1 MDENMIFRKKN
12 KVYADNQER
21 MMDNLADIT
30 GSKMKTYD
38 QFQKQQYQ
46 ESQADYG
53 FTLVNEQKDEFYST
67 DRVRGNVLMINEL
80 IDNADSLQL
89 SRSQKEDLN
98 IRRNR
103 VKDFEL
109 LNSKTK
115 DDSKEMTNLKG
126 EIRQYDMVLSM
137 MPKSREELEAFCKMA
152 EEKCNEAIESCND
165 YLKRGKSLKFW
176 KKNRNE
182 RYHLVEE
189 ARERYLKDKD
199 VLATLSQLTDVEKF
213 LRDGDTMLDLLNL
226 ETVNE
231 RLVAYDLARRQEREA
246 RERAAEEEDLRLDE
260 ELKQMEEELDD
271 REKFEE
277 RAENVNEFFAGAEE
291 QAEDQL
297 LDEELKQLEEELN
310 DHEEGYQQAEGV
322 KDLFTAEEKRLQR
335 EEKRQAGEKQ
345 AENVGEFF
353 KDVEERQRLDEWI
366 RGVEERIHWDL
377 QMEQEAQDVNDF
389 FDREETRKR
398 REEKRQAGEN
408 QAENV
413 NEFFAGV
420 EKQRLREEGQKRGE
434 ETRQRRRENRQAN
447 EQSAEK
453 RAENVNEFFAG
464 EETRQRRRE
473 NRQERGQS
481 GENQAEGVNNFF
493 TVEEKRLQR
502 EEKGQS
508 GENWAE
514 NVDDYFTEVE
524 KQQKL
529 DEWFRGVKDRIHW
542 DLQMEQVA
550 EDVNAFFE
558 DVEEQQRQEEEAR
571 QTEQQQQQHV
581 RSVSYDLDEKN
592 SGLETKTIVA
602 GASIVTEIKDTK
614 TKQKVYFRQG
624 ENAGGWNSEELVK
637 NFMESIKGEIQLS
650 DAMKE
655 NLMKAFGDLMPQQL
669 LDRIR
674 EAYTQ
679 QNEKE
684 LKGAIDQLDGFGM
697 VGYRS
702 SNFRRNI
709 DSFVQSATCP
719 GLLKDVYRNATDKVR
734 TEIGKAFTLFA
745 RKQFQWSYSVGS
757 AGIDP
762 EQSLTDRSVATSKLA
777 GLLGIGSMVSDSGTA
792 VIKKDGKE
800 ITGNVTEDAGGKTI
814 DRMKGTWSYSDK
826 AIGQAYTLQ
835 VFDMICGQIDRHHE
849 NYRVIE
855 KNQNVD
861 SIKAVNNE
869 MSFGKL
875 TWEKIAAGYENISP
889 LTESHVRAMPIAVIN
904 QILSL
909 DEKALQDALGDVL
922 DNDSMHYLLDR
933 LAGVQ
938 KSIVEYAKN
947 GKAGLQL
954 SKDGK
959 TAEFT
964 GEDQDDTL
972 RMLKAVKKD
981 RGARTMI
988 WWDNLTEK
996 TLDEKIETRKKEL
1009 ARKE

>member
-1 MDENMIFRKKN
+1 MN
-12 KVYADNQER
+12 KSR
-21 MMDNLADIT
+21 MRSNAFAL
-30 GSKMKTYD
+30 
-38 QFQKQQYQ
+38 
-46 ESQADYG
+46 
-53 FTLVNEQKDEFYST
+53 NEQQSQLQRDLFSVTHKQMNPLFLENQSQEVDFGFVQIEDVSEQQIAADTLKINRLLENAADLHLTAAQRKDLE
-67 DRVRGNVLMINEL
+67 
-80 IDNADSLQL
+80 
-89 SRSQKEDLN
+89 

-103 VKDFEL
+103 NLDFEL
-109 LNSKTK
+109 VNDQSKTK
-115 DDSKEMTNLKG
+115 DSDEMKAVKND
-126 EIRQYDMVLSM
+126 IREYEKMLYQSA
-137 MPKSREELEAFCKMA
+137 KTEEERQQMIIDAMTHCKMTIA
-152 EEKCNEAIESCND
+152 DCD
-165 YLKRGKSLKFW
+165 MYLKKGKSFFFW
-176 KKNRNE
+176 RQGRFDQVAEAKERFQKDFDTFLRLFEASDTMKKGFRATDRLIDLMNVEAVNE
-182 RYHLVEE
+182 RVAQQAVEE
-189 ARERYLKDKD
+189 A
-199 VLATLSQLTDVEKF
+199 
-213 LRDGDTMLDLLNL
+213 
-226 ETVNE
+226 
-231 RLVAYDLARRQEREA
+231 
-246 RERAAEEEDLRLDE
+246 EEDLQLDE
-260 ELKQMEEELDD
+260 ELKRMEEEIDD
-271 REKFEE
+271 REAVEE
-277 RAENVNEFFAGAEE
+277 QAEGVNEFFAGAEE

-297 LDEELKQLEEELN
+297 LDEELKQMSEEIDER
-310 DHEEGYQQAEGV
+310 EEGYKQAEGV
-322 KDLFTAEEKRLQR
+322 NDFFTSEEKRLQR
-335 EEKRQAGEKQ
+335 EEKRQSGESW
-345 AENVGEFF
+345 AENVDDYFTE
-353 KDVEERQRLDEWI
+353 VEKKQKLDEWY
-366 RGVEERIHWDL
+366 RGVEDRIHWDL
-377 QMEQEAQDVNDF
+377 QMEQVAEDVNAF
-389 FDREETRKR
+389 FDREETRQR

-434 ETRQRRRENRQAN
+434 ETRQRRRENRKAN
-447 EQSAEK
+447 EQSEEK

-493 TVEEKRLQR
+493 TAEEKRLQR

-571 QTEQQQQQHV
+571 QAEQQQQQHV
-581 RSVSYDLDEKN
+581 HNVSYDLDEKN
-592 SGLETKTIVA
+592 SGLETQTIAA
-602 GASIVTEIKDTK
+602 GASMVTVIKDTK
-614 TKQKVYFRQG
+614 TNQKVYFRQG

-655 NLMKAFGDLMPQQL
+655 NLKKAFGDLMPQQL
-669 LDRIR
+669 LERIR

-709 DSFVQSATCP
+709 ESFVQSATCP

-909 DEKALQDALGDVL
+909 DEKTLRETLGDVL
-922 DNDSMHYLLDR
+922 DGDSMNCLLDR
-933 LAGVQ
+933 LKGVQ
-938 KSIVEYAKN
+938 NSIIEYAK
-947 GKAGLQL
+947 KADSGLQI
-954 SKDGK
+954 SAAGRV
-959 TAEFT
+959 AAFT

-972 RMLKAVKKD
+972 RMLKAVRKE
-981 RGARTMI
+981 RAARTMI
-988 WWDNLTEK
+988 RWDNLSEK

-1009 ARKE
+1009 AQKK

>member
-1 MDENMIFRKKN
+1 MDEQRIYRRKNEMLQRDLKDLTSQKMQTYEQFKQNQFRGVEN
-12 KVYADNQER
+12 ESGFMVIEER
-21 MMDNLADIT
+21 
-30 GSKMKTYD
+30 
-38 QFQKQQYQ
+38 
-46 ESQADYG
+46 
-53 FTLVNEQKDEFYST
+53 KDKFYSM
-67 DRVRGNVLMINEL
+67 DRVEENTLMIDQLLNNANE
-80 IDNADSLQL
+80 LQL
-89 SRSQKEDLN
+89 STAQREDLG

-109 LNSKTK
+109 LNNRTK
-115 DDSKEMTNLKG
+115 EDSKEMRLLKE
-126 EIRQYDMVLSM
+126 EIRNYDLLLSWTPHNIQECMQY
-137 MPKSREELEAFCKMA
+137 CTMA
-152 EEKCNEAIESCND
+152 QQKCEDAIERCND
-165 YLKRGKSLKFW
+165 YLRKGKSLRFW
-176 KKNRNE
+176 KSNRNE
-182 RYHLVEE
+182 RYDMVKE
-189 ARERYLKDKD
+189 ARERYLRDKQRFTD
-199 VLATLSQLTDVEKF
+199 LLEKPDMEQLM
-213 LRDGDTMLDLLNL
+213 RDGDTMLDLMNY
-226 ETVNE
+226 EAIKE
-231 RLVAYDLARRQEREA
+231 RHQQEQERQ
-246 RERAAEEEDLRLDE
+246 R
-260 ELKQMEEELDD
+260 
-271 REKFEE
+271 
-277 RAENVNEFFAGAEE
+277 
-291 QAEDQL
+291 QAE
-297 LDEELKQLEEELN
+297 
-310 DHEEGYQQAEGV
+310 
-322 KDLFTAEEKRLQR
+322 
-335 EEKRQAGEKQ
+335 
-345 AENVGEFF
+345 
-353 KDVEERQRLDEWI
+353 EERQRQEDEKERVI
-366 RGVEERIHWDL
+366 DDEEDEKERVIDDEEDEKERVIDDEEDEKERVYDEEEDEKEKVEEKVEK
-377 QMEQEAQDVNDF
+377 QEEEQQ
-389 FDREETRKR
+389 R
-398 REEKRQAGEN
+398 REEDRK
-408 QAENV
+408 
-413 NEFFAGV
+413 
-420 EKQRLREEGQKRGE
+420 
-434 ETRQRRRENRQAN
+434 
-447 EQSAEK
+447 
-453 RAENVNEFFAG
+453 AG
-464 EETRQRRRE
+464 EE
-473 NRQERGQS
+473 
-481 GENQAEGVNNFF
+481 QAEGVN
-493 TVEEKRLQR
+493 E
-502 EEKGQS
+502 
-508 GENWAE
+508 
-514 NVDDYFTEVE
+514 
-524 KQQKL
+524 
-529 DEWFRGVKDRIHW
+529 
-542 DLQMEQVA
+542 
-550 EDVNAFFE
+550 FFE
-558 DVEEQQRQEEEAR
+558 GVEEQQRQAEEAR
-571 QTEQQQQQHV
+571 QAEQQQQQHV
-581 RSVSYDLDEKN
+581 HNVSYDLDEKN
-592 SGLETKTIVA
+592 SGLETQTIAA
-602 GASIVTEIKDTK
+602 GASMVTVIKDTK

-655 NLMKAFGDLMPQQL
+655 NLKKAFGDLMPQQL
-669 LDRIR
+669 LDRIKK
-674 EAYTQ
+674 AYMQ

-777 GLLGIGSMVSDSGTA
+777 GLLGLGSMVSDSGTA

-875 TWEKIAAGYENISP
+875 TWEKIAAGHENISP

-909 DEKALQDALGDVL
+909 DEKALQEALGDVL

-938 KSIVEYAKN
+938 KSIVEYAKK

-972 RMLKAVKKD
+972 RMLKAVKKGRD
-981 RGARTMI
+981 ARTMI

-996 TLDEKIETRKKEL
+996 TLDEKIEMRKKEL
-1009 ARKE
+1009 ALKK

>member
-1 MDENMIFRKKN
+1 MDEMNKSRMRSNAFALNEKQSQLQRDLFSVTRKQMNPLFLENQSQEVDFRF
-12 KVYADNQER
+12 VQIEDVSEQQVAADTLKINRLLE
-21 MMDNLADIT
+21 NAADLHL
-30 GSKMKTYD
+30 SAA
-38 QFQKQQYQ
+38 Q
-46 ESQADYG
+46 
-53 FTLVNEQKDEFYST
+53 QKDLE
-67 DRVRGNVLMINEL
+67 
-80 IDNADSLQL
+80 
-89 SRSQKEDLN
+89 

-103 VKDFEL
+103 NLDFEL
-109 LNSKTK
+109 VNDQSKSKDSDEMKAVK
-115 DDSKEMTNLKG
+115 DDIRAYEKALYRSAETDEKRQEMIADAISHCQKT
-126 EIRQYDMVLSM
+126 IFD
-137 MPKSREELEAFCKMA
+137 
-152 EEKCNEAIESCND
+152 CNT
-165 YLKRGKSLKFW
+165 YLKKGKSFFFWRQGRHDQVAAAKERFQKDYDTLLKLFEASDTM
-176 KKNRNE
+176 KTGFRATDRLIDLMNVEAVNE
-182 RYHLVEE
+182 RVSQQAVEE
-189 ARERYLKDKD
+189 A
-199 VLATLSQLTDVEKF
+199 
-213 LRDGDTMLDLLNL
+213 
-226 ETVNE
+226 
-231 RLVAYDLARRQEREA
+231 
-246 RERAAEEEDLRLDE
+246 EEDLQLDE

-271 REKFEE
+271 REKWEE

-322 KDLFTAEEKRLQR
+322 KDLFTAEEKRQQR
-335 EEKRQAGEKQ
+335 EEKGQSGESW
-345 AENVGEFF
+345 AENVDDYFTE
-353 KDVEERQRLDEWI
+353 VEKQQKLDEWF
-366 RGVEERIHWDL
+366 RGVKDRIHWDL
-377 QMEQEAQDVNDF
+377 QMEQEAQDVNEF
-389 FDREETRKR
+389 FDREETRQR

-420 EKQRLREEGQKRGE
+420 EKQRLREEGEKRGE

-464 EETRQRRRE
+464 EETRQRRRK

-493 TVEEKRLQR
+493 TAEEKRLQR

-571 QTEQQQQQHV
+571 QAEEQQQIHT
-581 RSVSYDLDEKN
+581 VSYDLDEKN
-592 SGLETKTIVA
+592 SGLETQTIAA
-602 GASIVTEIKDTK
+602 GASMVTVIKDTK

-674 EAYTQ
+674 KAYTE

-684 LKGAIDQLDGFGM
+684 LKGAIDQLDGYGM
-697 VGYRS
+697 SAYRS
-702 SNFRRNI
+702 SNFKRNI
-709 DSFVQSATCP
+709 DSFVQSANCP
-719 GLLKDVYRNATDKVR
+719 GLLKEVYRDATEKVR

-849 NYRVIE
+849 NYRIIE

-972 RMLKAVKKD
+972 RMLKAVKKE